1 MTTILEQA
9 SPQSPEATPARK
21 FRLRGIS
28 AWTIRVLLGIVFS
41 FPLLFMFVSSLKPD
55 AQIFGD
61 LSSMAAFL
69 PVGDLSTENYQA
81 VFERV
86 PAARFLINSIAI
98 SAVTVAL
105 GVLINS
111 LAAFALSRL
120 QMRGKGIILT
130 LIIATLIVPFE
141 TLALPLVWWVNKL
154 PWLEINGFSLSLTTG
169 WLDTYQVQIIPFV
182 ANAFSIYL
190 FHQYFESIPKE
201 LDEAAR
207 VDGAGWFKIY
217 SRIIMPLSG
226 PAIATVSILTFLPA
240 WNSYLWPLMVVQSE
254 ELRPVMVG
262 VQYFFQLNVS
272 WGEIMAYSSM
282 ITLPVVALFIA
293 FQRSFVNSIASSGV
307 KGSEA
312 LRDLSRARQQ
322 ASNKELAHAK
332 QRVNATHVA
341 PGPTTTARSRIG
353 PAPIWSGCTGST
365 SGSRPPELTL
375 RGRPGA
381 GRDAQGSPQA
391 PGNANHRADRRLR
404 VQGSHQRPDVL
415 PRHRHHHRLR
425 AGRGDRGLDPVHRFQ
440 HRIVRRA
447 GALRALIGKHPKPG
461 LNHQGREFLCP
472 APARGREPAHPSHR
486 IPDIAGNIQPP

>member
-1 MTTILEQA
+1 MATILEQA
-9 SPQSPEATPARK
+9 SPQAPEATPARK
-21 FRLRGIS
+21 FRVRGIS

-69 PVGDLSTENYQA
+69 PVGDLSTENYRA

-86 PAARFLINSIAI
+86 PAARFLLNSIAI

-105 GVLINS
+105 GVFINS

-169 WLDTYQVQIIPFV
+169 WLDTYQVQIVPFV

-207 VDGAGWFKIY
+207 VDGAGWFTIY
-217 SRIIMPLSG
+217 ARIIMPLSG

-254 ELRPVMVG
+254 ELRPVMIG

-282 ITLPVVALFIA
+282 ITLPVVVLFIA

-307 KGSEA
+307 KG
-312 LRDLSRARQQ
+312 
-322 ASNKELAHAK
+322 
-332 QRVNATHVA
+332 
-341 PGPTTTARSRIG
+341 
-353 PAPIWSGCTGST
+353 
-365 SGSRPPELTL
+365 
-375 RGRPGA
+375 
-381 GRDAQGSPQA
+381 
-391 PGNANHRADRRLR
+391 
-404 VQGSHQRPDVL
+404 
-415 PRHRHHHRLR
+415 
-425 AGRGDRGLDPVHRFQ
+425 
-440 HRIVRRA
+440 
-447 GALRALIGKHPKPG
+447 
-461 LNHQGREFLCP
+461 
-472 APARGREPAHPSHR
+472 
-486 IPDIAGNIQPP
+486 